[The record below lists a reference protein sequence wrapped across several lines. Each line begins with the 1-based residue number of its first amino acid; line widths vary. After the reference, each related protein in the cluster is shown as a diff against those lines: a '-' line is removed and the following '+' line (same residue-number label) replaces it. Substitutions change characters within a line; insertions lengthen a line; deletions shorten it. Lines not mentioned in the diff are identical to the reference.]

1 MRPKT
6 IAQMAILNWVESHF
20 GMCNLHIEFTGIRE
34 ASVVDFNGD
43 SMTLKY
49 DPDTREVYAI

>member
-1 MRPKT
+1 MAKT

-49 DPDTREVYAI
+49 DPDTREVHAI